1 MAVDMA
7 CVIHSANPWGSPV
20 DVLCSSCSETRTV
33 EGDED
38 VLVPG
43 RTMCAAP
50 WRVQSASASMKLRQL
65 SAFESLTDGPDLLVV
80 LITDNEGSL
89 SP

>member
-1 MAVDMA
+1 
-7 CVIHSANPWGSPV
+7 
-20 DVLCSSCSETRTV
+20 
-33 EGDED
+33 
-38 VLVPG
+38 
-43 RTMCAAP
+43 
-50 WRVQSASASMKLRQL
+50 MKLRQL